1 MLNLHQPHGKGAYRI
16 YFSISILKRG
26 DDVIDLG
33 ETAGNGED
41 RWVRVRA
48 GTQEGW
54 VFRAFLR

>member
-1 MLNLHQPHGKGAYRI
+1 
-16 YFSISILKRG
+16 LKRG

-48 GTQEGW
+48 GIGGCTQEGW

>member
-1 MLNLHQPHGKGAYRI
+1 
-16 YFSISILKRG
+16 LKRG

-33 ETAGNGED
+33 ETAGSGED
-41 RWVRVRA
+41 MWVRVRA